1 MGFGDELMAAGHAQR
16 VYDRDP
22 SKRVAIC
29 DRNGR
34 ARWDPLWDG
43 NPIIAPPHRVEACE
57 DVHRI
62 QNALGCRPYIKYP
75 FTRSSGW
82 TFTNWRAADH
92 LGRLYLTEQ
101 EQANGAHVR
110 QALGSFVVIEPSPVS
125 KSNPNKAWGFDRFV
139 ALVKAN
145 PSQRFVQFK
154 HPDAK
159 LIKGVTAVPA
169 PTFRDAC
176 GVLAASAGYVGPE
189 GGLHHASA
197 VLGVPAV
204 VIFGGCASVKTT
216 GYPMHINLA
225 DDGPETPCG
234 KWLPCAHCQAA
245 MAKITVE
252 QVTQAMRRM
261 LAESLER
268 AS

>member
-1 MGFGDELMAAGHAQR
+1 MGFGDEIMAAGHAQR
-16 VYDRDP
+16 VFDADP

-34 ARWDPLWDG
+34 PRWDPLWEG
-43 NPIIAPPHRVEACE
+43 NPIIAPPPRVEAGE
-57 DVHRI
+57 PVHRI
-62 QNALGCRPYIKYP
+62 QNAIGCRPYIRYP
-75 FTRSSGW
+75 FTHSTGW

-92 LGRLYLTEQ
+92 VGRLYLTER
-101 EQANGAHVR
+101 ELAIGVDVR
-110 QALGSFVVIEPSPVS
+110 NALGRFVVLEPSPIA

-139 ALVKAN
+139 ALVRAW

-154 HPDAK
+154 HPDSK
-159 LIKGVTAVPA
+159 LVPCVTAVPVE
-169 PTFRDAC
+169 TFRDAC

-204 VIFGGCASVKTT
+204 VIFGGCTSVRTT

-225 DDGPETPCG
+225 DDGPGTPCG
-234 KWLPCAHCQAA
+234 KWVPCAHCREA
-245 MAKITVE
+245 MARITVE
-252 QVTQAMRRM
+252 QVKQAMGRM